1 MCCWPV
7 NHSSWGEKS
16 FSKDFI
22 LHELNE
28 CKRSSCS
35 GLWLI
40 KKKKKRI
47 SVMLSAR
54 FVQSTRIQ
62 KSVPKQPKDLQTAGG
77 PMWCSDVPCFAE
89 IISGALEATG
99 SAKGALGP
107 TQAVRL
113 GHQFSELYGW
123 VCSGEIHV
131 KEWNLGPGRWLP
143 LLWGWR
149 LVHEFG
155 MPSPTDHRGS
165 WAVCLCEQCFT
176 GKAEFYWLQ
185 GQPWVPL
192 SNTVY
197 HFPRV
202 LSLGTGASEVSLQ
215 C

>member
-1 MCCWPV
+1 METFLSFLYTVYSGRMLILSKLYMCCWPV

-123 VCSGEIHV
+123 VCSGGNSCEGV
-131 KEWNLGPGRWLP
+131 EPGTWQMTALALRVTFGPWI
-143 LLWGWR
+143 WY
-149 LVHEFG
+149 
-155 MPSPTDHRGS
+155 
-165 WAVCLCEQCFT
+165 A
-176 GKAEFYWLQ
+176 
-185 GQPWVPL
+185 
-192 SNTVY
+192 
-197 HFPRV
+197 
-202 LSLGTGASEVSLQ
+202 
-215 C
+215 